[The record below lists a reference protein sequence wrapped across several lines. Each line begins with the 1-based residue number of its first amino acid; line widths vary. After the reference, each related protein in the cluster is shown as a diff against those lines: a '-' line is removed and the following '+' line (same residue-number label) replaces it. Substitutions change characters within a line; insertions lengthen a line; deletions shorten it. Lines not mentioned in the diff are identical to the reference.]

1 MAAILGLA
9 DDKVVE
15 LCQSVSALG
24 QGSVE
29 AANYNSQG
37 QVVIAGSTAS
47 VQQVMA
53 LAKNNLLKQL
63 LYGFCS
69 ITLFIDEAGSRKICR
84 SFGTNCH

>member
-9 DDKVVE
+9 DDKVLE

-63 LYGFCS
+63 LYRF
-69 ITLFIDEAGSRKICR
+69 LFHHIV
-84 SFGTNCH
+84 H